1 MGDGLRR
8 AGRDGLEGRTARRL
22 DDGADDVAAVHGKYV
37 HSTQYLV
44 LGTWYLVL
52 GTWYLVLGTWYL
64 VLDT

>member
-8 AGRDGLEGRTARRL
+8 TGRDGLEGRTARRL

-37 HSTQYLV
+37 HSTQYS
-44 LGTWYLVL
+44 
-52 GTWYLVLGTWYL
+52 